1 MDYSDEEWSQILSL
15 SSAHSLADDSIEEKK
30 LRSSVPRKVRLW
42 NEEEG
47 EEGEE
52 EEEEE
57 GEEGEGVK
65 ERSGKAN
72 GESQLREMIKTEREQ
87 KNYFEELVS
96 VRDTQLSK
104 LQAEISSLTQE
115 NERLRN
121 EMEDIVLEL
130 QQQL

>member
-1 MDYSDEEWSQILSL
+1 VTEEWSQILSL

-57 GEEGEGVK
+57 EEEGAEGEGVT
-65 ERSGKAN
+65 ERSGTVN

-87 KNYFEELVS
+87 KV
-96 VRDTQLSK
+96 
-104 LQAEISSLTQE
+104 I
-115 NERLRN
+115 
-121 EMEDIVLEL
+121 
-130 QQQL
+130 